1 MIIKTAAPI
10 SLDDLKKHF
19 TDKTISY
26 VIDYANSKLQGAKL
40 LTYVSNLDLPID
52 IEFDPSSNEGKELIK
67 AYLTSTFLVNVP
79 SLEIATI
86 NYLLNYRFEETP
98 DSFVVENKD
107 IFDLWSRLLDSATVY
122 NMYMVNDESL
132 KEFAR
137 QLPEEKFETM
147 VGINFV
153 QLFKHEGFYTFYQK
167 IDQNNLKFMPQ
178 VFDDY
183 MFKGKNLYNFWATDK
198 NPMFLLTWG
207 IAAGVITGSDYAQ
220 AREASLAEIT
230 NVAPI

>member
-26 VIDYANSKLQGAKL
+26 VIDYASSKLQGAKL

-52 IEFDPSSNEGKELIK
+52 IEFDPASAEGKELIK

-107 IFDLWSRLLDSATVY
+107 LFDLWSRLLDSATVY
-122 NMYMVNDESL
+122 NMYIVNDESL

-167 IDQNNLKFMPQ
+167 INQDNLKFMPQ

-183 MFKGKNLYNFWATDK
+183 IFKGKNLYNFWATDK

-220 AREASLAEIT
+220 ARGASLAEIT